1 MARKE
6 KGMLVSSRHHWF
18 EINDQKWWPQ
28 FLREKVQDVLTLL
41 WSSTQPLV
49 VPNAPAALAAQVLTS
64 TLGPNISD
72 YVYVDFA
79 SGAGG
84 PTPYIERTVN
94 SSLSSQGKTPVN
106 FVLSDIAPH
115 LSAWTALSHQSPNLS
130 YIPTPVDAANAP
142 PTADLLANVPA
153 AEGKKVLRLFNL
165 AFHHFDDPLASSI
178 LRNTI
183 ETSDGFAIFE
193 LQSRHPSSF
202 VTISLMWPL
211 LMISSWWHFR
221 RSLSHLFFTYVLPA
235 VPVVVVFDGYV
246 SSIRTRTVEE
256 VEGLL
261 RGAVGEERL
270 EREGWRVQSGWVRHS
285 WPTGWM
291 SWIICTKGD

>member
-1 MARKE
+1 MARKT
-6 KGMLVSSRHHWF
+6 KPMLVSRRHHFF

-41 WSSTQPLV
+41 WSSTQPVV
-49 VPNAPAALAAQVLTS
+49 VPTAPAALAAQVLSS

-84 PTPYIERTVN
+84 PTPHMERTVN
-94 SSLSSQGKTPVN
+94 TSLSSQSKPPVN

-115 LSAWTALSHQSPNLS
+115 LSAWKALSHESANLS
-130 YIPTPVDAANAP
+130 FIPTSVDAANAP
-142 PTADLLANVPA
+142 PPSDLLRNVPDVEA
-153 AEGKKVLRLFNL
+153 KKVMRLFNL
-165 AFHHFDDPLASSI
+165 AFHHFDDDLAAQI

-183 ETSDGFAIFE
+183 DTSDGFAIFE

-221 RSLSHLFFTYVLPA
+221 RSASHLFFTYVVPA
-235 VPVVVVFDGYV
+235 VPFVVVFDGYV

-256 VEGLL
+256 VESLL
-261 RGAVGEERL
+261 RQSVGEERL
-270 EREGWRVQSGWVRHS
+270 AREGWKVKSGWVKHS